1 VGHGQLSKGHAAGW
15 RTGDMRNHKFVAAV
29 LAPIFVFLILFSVL
43 PVVLGLVISLFDYR
57 MLAPTQPFVGLDNI
71 VTLFSDSIFFIALK
85 NTLVFVVITVSLNIV
100 VTLILAQSICSMKR
114 LWIRGLMRVLFFMP
128 CVAPLV
134 ASSVVWNAM
143 YNFEYGLINILLNQM
158 FGMPPQ
164 SWLGSAATLM
174 SSIIVFTLWADIGYN
189 IIILTAG
196 IDGIPN
202 DMLEAAAIDGASPLR
217 RFFSITLPLLGRT
230 LSFVIAMT
238 LISHFQMFAQ
248 FMILNRNVGTVSGGP
263 DNAGMV
269 LTLYTYK
276 TAFTGNMEMGYGS
289 AIALVLFLIIMV
301 FTVIQQRLSRV
312 EWGY

>member
-1 VGHGQLSKGHAAGW
+1 
-15 RTGDMRNHKFVAAV
+15 M
-29 LAPIFVFLILFSVL
+29 APIFILLIVFSVL
-43 PVVLGLVISLFDYR
+43 PVALGLVISLFDYK

-71 VTLFSDSIFFIALK
+71 VRLFSDSIFFTALK
-85 NTLVFVVITVSLNIV
+85 NTLVFVVITVSLNLV

-134 ASSVVWNAM
+134 ATSVVWNGM
-143 YNFEYGLINILLNQM
+143 YNFEYGLINILLNQL
-158 FGMPPQ
+158 FGMPPHG
-164 SWLGSAATLM
+164 WLGAAATVLPA
-174 SSIIVFTLWADIGYN
+174 IIVFTLWADIGYN

-202 DMLEAAAIDGASPLR
+202 DMLEAAAIDGASPAR
-217 RFFSITLPLLGRT
+217 RFFSITLPMIGRT
-230 LSFVIAMT
+230 MSFVVAMT

-248 FMILNRNVGTVSGGP
+248 FMILNRSAGPVSGGP

-289 AIALVLFLIIMV
+289 AMALVLFVIIMA
-301 FTVIQQRLSRV
+301 FTVVQQRLSRV
-312 EWGY
+312 DWGY

>member
-1 VGHGQLSKGHAAGW
+1 
-15 RTGDMRNHKFVAAV
+15 MRNHKFVAAI
-29 LAPIFVFLILFSVL
+29 LAPIFIFLIVFSVL
-43 PVVLGLVISLFDYR
+43 PVVLGLVISLFDYK

-71 VTLFSDSIFFIALK
+71 IRMFSDSIFFKALK
-85 NTLVFVVITVSLNIV
+85 NTIVFVVVTVSLNII

-134 ASSVVWNAM
+134 ASSVVWNGM
-143 YNFEYGLINILLNQM
+143 YNFEYGLINVLLNQL
-158 FGMPPQ
+158 FGIPPHG
-164 SWLGSAATLM
+164 WLGSVATLM
-174 SSIIVFTLWADIGYN
+174 PSIIVFTLWADIGYN

-196 IDGIPN
+196 IDGIPS
-202 DMLEAAAIDGASPLR
+202 DMLEAAAIDGANPIR
-217 RFFSITLPLLGRT
+217 RFFSITLPMLGRT
-230 LSFVIAMT
+230 MSFVIAMT

-248 FMILNRNVGTVSGGP
+248 FLILNRAAGPVSGGP

-276 TAFTGNMEMGYGS
+276 AAFTGNMEMGYGS
-289 AIALVLFLIIMV
+289 AMALILFVVIMI

-312 EWGY
+312 DWGY